1 MASDDAIDKAAFD
14 AAKSSLASLSTT
26 LTFPVAS
33 LLLILASIAH
43 ATTVDD
49 SINVFGVVLSRM
61 AAVTVVT
68 IAIFA
73 SFIHAAR
80 QVLTLR
86 LLRKSVSEAARPGFD
101 TLLAYS
107 AGVTNPFAAAL
118 DPTIIE
124 SSRLAFG
131 PEPRRDSLLYRSFA
145 LDSPLN
151 IRFMRLLDRLVMAWP
166 RVQVGAIVASPV
178 VLMFSLL
185 DRPAG
190 YSYGLIINLA
200 IEVAV
205 LILQLQIQT
214 LLIELGRKAEIRSI
228 WWSAGLVALV
238 LSVLIT
244 VIRLP

>member
-1 MASDDAIDKAAFD
+1 MASDDTIDKAALD
-14 AAKSSLASLSTT
+14 AAKASLASLSTT
-26 LTFPVAS
+26 LTFPIAS
-33 LLLILASIAH
+33 LLLVLASIAH

-49 SINVFGVVLSRM
+49 TINVFGVVMSRM

-86 LLRKSVSEAARPGFD
+86 LLRKSLSEAARPDFD

-131 PEPRRDSLLYRSFA
+131 PEPRHNSLLYRSFA

-151 IRFMRLLDRLVMAWP
+151 IRLMRWLDRLVMAWP

-190 YSYGLIINLA
+190 YSYGLVINFA
-200 IEVAV
+200 IAAAV
-205 LILQLQIQT
+205 LILQLQIQA

-228 WWSAGLVALV
+228 WWSAGLVSLV

-244 VIRLP
+244 VIRLL